1 VSTQT
6 TFVTGAQLRC
16 SLDSEVESSPSVPT
30 LHVLCHRVQSIA
42 DDSPQR
48 ELATT
53 RGDLI
58 KWIANE
64 ALGGDEVAAQ
74 WLVLE
79 LSAEVSV
86 ILDLSRYVHLTQVA
100 GTIGLLHSYLRLSL
114 FHVSPHLYHRRHLHY
129 LPFTMYFLICCRSTL
144 LYPFPWTF

>member
-1 VSTQT
+1 VHTI
-6 TFVTGAQLRC
+6 FVTVAQFGR
-16 SLDSEVESSPSVPT
+16 SLDSEVESSPIVPT
-30 LHVLCHRVQSIA
+30 LHVLCHRVQSTS
-42 DDSPQR
+42 DGSSTG

-53 RGDLI
+53 RDDLI

-86 ILDLSRYVHLTQVA
+86 ILGLSR
-100 GTIGLLHSYLRLSL
+100 
-114 FHVSPHLYHRRHLHY
+114 
-129 LPFTMYFLICCRSTL
+129 
-144 LYPFPWTF
+144 